1 MIIGADLMWNM
12 GIDIQYSEERIR
24 WDDEY
29 IPMKT
34 RGALMEREYCKMLY
48 VMHTNTPLLKEMEE
62 RQSRLLDCDYSKVD
76 IKKMVDELDISRDS
90 KRRL

>member
-1 MIIGADLMWNM
+1 MKFCMSEFSEHSGVTVEHRFKVDEQQKKKDVFNDIIIGADLMWNM

-34 RGALMEREYCKMLY
+34 RGTLMDYEYC
-48 VMHTNTPLLKEMEE
+48 
-62 RQSRLLDCDYSKVD
+62 
-76 IKKMVDELDISRDS
+76 
-90 KRRL
+90 

>member
-34 RGALMEREYCKMLY
+34 RGALMEREYCEMLY
-48 VMHTNTPLLKEMEE
+48 AMHTDTPLLKEMEE
-62 RQSRLLDCDYSKVD
+62 R
-76 IKKMVDELDISRDS
+76 
-90 KRRL
+90 